1 MRRDE
6 RGAGIVRMLLAASV
20 AALALAPFSPA
31 HAQDPL
37 SRFLDGVFRQ
47 EQQAPGRAPQPQP
60 SPAPA
65 LPQGAPAAIPSSPP
79 IPPARGAAP
88 VRAAPATAGQP
99 APIVS
104 PPPVAPQAP
113 VLAGAPPLP
122 PPRPAGIG
130 GAAAAPAVA
139 AAAPAVQAP
148 SAQVAQAARAPQ
160 QSSVPGNANEALA
173 RVNAYLNGI
182 NTLTAR
188 FVQIGGDRQQV
199 GGTLYVQRPGRLRFA
214 YDPPSTLEIV
224 ADGRSVAVRDSRLR
238 TNDVYSIG
246 QTPLKFLLRDNVD
259 LARDL
264 RVRDVR
270 IEPGGLV
277 AINLEDS
284 ATLGGTSR
292 VTLNFDARANV
303 LRGWVIV
310 DPQGYETQVTLSGV
324 EVAMR

>member
-1 MRRDE
+1 M
-6 RGAGIVRMLLAASV
+6 VRILLAASV
-20 AALALAPFSPA
+20 AALAFAPLSPA
-31 HAQDPL
+31 RAQDPL

-47 EQQAPGRAPQPQP
+47 EQQAPARAPQPQP
-60 SPAPA
+60 APSQ
-65 LPQGAPAAIPSSPP
+65 PQAAPAAAPSAPP
-79 IPPARGAAP
+79 IPPSRGAAP
-88 VRAAPATAGQP
+88 VRVAPAPVPASAPAGQP
-99 APIVS
+99 ASIVA
-104 PPPVAPQAP
+104 PAPVAPQTP
-113 VLAGAPPLP
+113 VLAGVPPLP

-130 GAAAAPAVA
+130 GAAATPAA
-139 AAAPAVQAP
+139 AAAPAP
-148 SAQVAQAARAPQ
+148 SVPAAQVAQTARAPQ
-160 QSSVPGNANEALA
+160 QASVPGNANEALA

-188 FVQIGGDRQQV
+188 FVQIGADRQQV

-277 AINLEDS
+277 AVNLEDS

-310 DPQGYETQVTLSGV
+310 DPQGYETQVSLSGV
-324 EVAMR
+324 EVALR

>member
-1 MRRDE
+1 MLRT
-6 RGAGIVRMLLAASV
+6 LLAASV
-20 AALALAPFSPA
+20 AGLVIAPLSPA

-60 SPAPA
+60 APS
-65 LPQGAPAAIPSSPP
+65 LPQSAPAAMPSAPP
-79 IPPARGAAP
+79 MPPARGAAP
-88 VRAAPATAGQP
+88 VRPAPVPAGQP
-99 APIVS
+99 VPVVQPAPVVT
-104 PPPVAPQAP
+104 PAPVAPQTP
-113 VLAGAPPLP
+113 VAAGTPPLP
-122 PPRPAGIG
+122 PRRPAGIG
-130 GAAAAPAVA
+130 GTAASPAVA
-139 AAAPAVQAP
+139 AVPAPSAPAP
-148 SAQVAQAARAPQ
+148 SAQVAQAARPPQ
-160 QSSVPGNANEALA
+160 QASVPGNANEALA

-188 FVQIGGDRQQV
+188 FVQIGADRQQV

-277 AINLEDS
+277 AISLEDS

-310 DPQGYETQVTLSGV
+310 DPQGYETQVSLSGV
-324 EVAMR
+324 EVALR